1 MNLIKFFIFLN
12 YIMNYFVDSA
22 LSLIGIQ
29 LLKTG
34 IEHFT
39 YLNETLNYLGGGE
52 NKYNKFRYTENKRLN
67 YNFGKYPPCFN
78 LSFEARNIF
87 DTLDIKGSNEKY
99 YKLFD
104 IYSILLCQKYHAS
117 YKECNPKMIEDRIND
132 LQKMLPGNFDQEKVK
147 IKISKYIKLNKS
159 KISELIIMAYYL
171 IEKEIKKINDF
182 KIKELNHKFYFAVFK
197 ELFILCDGF

>member
-1 MNLIKFFIFLN
+1 
-12 YIMNYFVDSA
+12 
-22 LSLIGIQ
+22 
-29 LLKTG
+29 
-34 IEHFT
+34 
-39 YLNETLNYLGGGE
+39 
-52 NKYNKFRYTENKRLN
+52 
-67 YNFGKYPPCFN
+67 
-78 LSFEARNIF
+78 
-87 DTLDIKGSNEKY
+87 
-99 YKLFD
+99 
-104 IYSILLCQKYHAS
+104 
-117 YKECNPKMIEDRIND
+117 MIEDRIND

>member
-1 MNLIKFFIFLN
+1 
-12 YIMNYFVDSA
+12 MNYFVDSA

-78 LSFEARNIF
+78 LSFEARDIF
-87 DTLDIKGSNEKY
+87 DTLDIKGEHEKY
-99 YKLFD
+99 FKLFD

-132 LQKMLPGNFDQEKVK
+132 LQKMLPGKFDQEKVK

-159 KISELIIMAYYL
+159 KISKLIIMAYYL

>member
-1 MNLIKFFIFLN
+1 
-12 YIMNYFVDSA
+12 MNYFVDSA

-34 IEHFT
+34 IENFT
-39 YLNETLNYLGGGE
+39 YLNESLNYLGGGE
-52 NKYNKFRYTENKRLN
+52 NKYNKSSYTENKRLN

-78 LSFEARNIF
+78 ISFEARDIF
-87 DTLDIKGSNEKY
+87 DTLDIKAGHEKY
-99 YKLFD
+99 FKLFD

-117 YKECNPKMIEDRIND
+117 YKECNPKMIEDRIDD
-132 LQKMLPGNFDQEKVK
+132 LQKMLPEHFNQRKVRN
-147 IKISKYIKLNKS
+147 KISKYIILNDS
-159 KISELIIMAYYL
+159 KISKLIIIAYYL
-171 IEKEIKKINDF
+171 IEKEMKEINDF